1 MVAAVVWILL
11 NALINQER
19 AVANARAA
27 ATALSGR
34 LVERQE
40 VELFFD
46 ELETARAAAET
57 EPREVLAAE
66 H

>member
-1 MVAAVVWILL
+1 MVSAVVWILL

-34 LVERQE
+34 LVERHE
-40 VELFFD
+40 VELFFE
-46 ELETARAAAET
+46 ELESARAAGEA
-57 EPREVLAAE
+57 EPREAL
-66 H
+66 HS

>member
-1 MVAAVVWILL
+1 VWILL
-11 NALINQER
+11 SALINQER

-27 ATALSGR
+27 ATAMSGR

-40 VELFFD
+40 VELFF
-46 ELETARAAAET
+46 EGLEAAQVGAEA
-57 EPREVLAAE
+57 EPREVLAAD

>member
-1 MVAAVVWILL
+1 M

-27 ATALSGR
+27 ATALSGQ

-40 VELFFD
+40 VELFFE
-46 ELETARAAAET
+46 ELESAPTTAEA
-57 EPREVLAAE
+57 EPREVLRG
-66 H
+66 

>member
-1 MVAAVVWILL
+1 MWILL
-11 NALINQER
+11 SALINQER

-40 VELFFD
+40 VELFFE
-46 ELETARAAAET
+46 ELESAPVPAEA
-57 EPREVLAAE
+57 EPREVLRG
-66 H
+66 